1 MATLVLKILHSK
13 KHETL
18 KKKTKEII
26 ELKFQYT
33 IRIQKAD
40 SDIKVECF
48 CTDEVTSKVNDR
60 KLYIFFLIEVNFP
73 CFMCFM

>member
-1 MATLVLKILHSK
+1 MTVNEVYLPCTTRSMATLVLKILHSK

-33 IRIQKAD
+33 IRIQKAG
-40 SDIKVECF
+40 SDI
-48 CTDEVTSKVNDR
+48 SR
-60 KLYIFFLIEVNFP
+60 RL
-73 CFMCFM
+73 